1 MKISEAFLKFLVIS
15 FLIAFVIC
23 FMASCGQ
30 KHWQHRGEKKGWIET
45 KIDTI
50 VTDSVVTDTIFK
62 HNLVRDTLTL
72 HKDKLTVK
80 YFYNTTDSTVY
91 LWGKC
96 DGDTVYVDK
105 QIIHI
110 QEFKGGFLK
119 DHWFEI
125 LVLMV
130 AIFLFFWHKRK

>member
-1 MKISEAFLKFLVIS
+1 MDLERLLKITTIILILSYLLV
-15 FLIAFVIC
+15 AMC
-23 FMASCGQ
+23 SCGR
-30 KHWQHRGEKKGWIET
+30 KHWTNRGEKKGWIET

-80 YFYNTTDSTVY
+80 YFFNTHDSTVY

-96 DGDTVYVDK
+96 DSDTVFVQK
-105 QIIHI
+105 QIVNLIN
-110 QEFKGGFLK
+110 EGNFLK

-125 LVLMV
+125 LVSMIGL
-130 AIFLFFWHKRK
+130 FLFFWKKKTT

>member
-1 MKISEAFLKFLVIS
+1 MDLERLLKVTTIILILSYLLV
-15 FLIAFVIC
+15 AMC
-23 FMASCGQ
+23 SCGR
-30 KHWQHRGEKKGWIET
+30 KHWTNRGEKKGWIET

-80 YFYNTTDSTVY
+80 YFFNTHDSTVY

-96 DGDTVYVDK
+96 DSDTVFVQK
-105 QIIHI
+105 QIINMVKSGNW
-110 QEFKGGFLK
+110 FKDNWFQILCVLIIAFL
-119 DHWFEI
+119 
-125 LVLMV
+125 
-130 AIFLFFWHKRK
+130 IFMYKK

>member
-1 MKISEAFLKFLVIS
+1 LPKLETIMRIIVIS
-15 FLIAFVIC
+15 FCLAVIMC
-23 FMASCGQ
+23 FMLSCGQ
-30 KHWQHRGEKKGWIET
+30 KQWQHRGEKKGWIEV
-45 KIDTI
+45 KIDTV

-105 QIIHI
+105 QIIHME
-110 QEFKGGFLK
+110 EFKGNWLKSNWFQILCVMIIAFL
-119 DHWFEI
+119 
-125 LVLMV
+125 V
-130 AIFLFFWHKRK
+130 FWYRK

>member
-1 MKISEAFLKFLVIS
+1 M
-15 FLIAFVIC
+15 C
-23 FMASCGQ
+23 FMLSCGQ
-30 KHWQHRGEKKGWIET
+30 KQWQHRGEKKGWIEV
-45 KIDTI
+45 KIDTV

-96 DGDTVYVDK
+96 DSDTVFVQK
-105 QIIHI
+105 QIINMA
-110 QEFKGGFLK
+110 EGRSGFW
-119 DHWFEI
+119 HFIRVNWFAI
-125 LVLMV
+125 VVLLVFSLL
-130 AIFLFFWHKRK
+130 FLFSKRL